1 MILVVVGMAAEEA
14 KGFDKHVP
22 ATEYSNTLFLESF
35 SKNIRE
41 DLWANTTFYTFT
53 NFVLQGAKDNT
64 LEGVSVLDLGCGD
77 GMFTRWAAAQGA
89 SKVVGIDLSEE
100 QIAVACK
107 MDGDHHSAGIEYHAK
122 DVMDIRTPEYGKF
135 DVIIAVHLL
144 CYADNP
150 EKLQRMLQAVSVCLK
165 KGGRCIGVRECLD
178 STLKGP
184 VSMKMKEE
192 IKNGPML
199 AYQIIPQSDEIV
211 ESKDCDDYCACN
223 NEFRNSDGSII
234 KFTNYVVK
242 ESTMVKMFNDAGF
255 EVNTCG
261 PILTC
266 SPEGQKLFPADFI
279 DKVTNN
285 FGKLLWYFDI
295 TKL

>member
-1 MILVVVGMAAEEA
+1 MAAKEERQA
-14 KGFDKHVP
+14 AAIDKHIP
-22 ATEYSNTLFLESF
+22 AKEYRNTLFLESF
-35 SKNIRE
+35 SKNIRD
-41 DLWANTTFYTFT
+41 DLWANTTTYTFA
-53 NFVLQGAKDNT
+53 NLVLHGAKDNT
-64 LEGVSVLDLGCGD
+64 LQGASVLDLGCGD
-77 GMFTRWAAAQGA
+77 GLFTRWAAAQGA
-89 SKVVGIDLSEE
+89 SRVVGIDISEE

-107 MDGDHHSAGIEYHAK
+107 MGEGNGDHQSNIEYHVK

-178 STLKGP
+178 SALKGP

-199 AYQIIPQSDEIV
+199 AYQIIPQSNEIV
-211 ESKDCDDYCACN
+211 DSKDCDDFCACI
-223 NEFRNSDGSII
+223 NEFRNPDGSII
-234 KFTNYVVK
+234 KFTNYVVS
-242 ESTMVKMFNDAGF
+242 ESTMIKMFNDAGF

-261 PILTC
+261 PMLTC
-266 SPEGQKLFPADFI
+266 SPEGQKMFPADFI
-279 DKVTNN
+279 DKVTNDY
-285 FGKLLWYFDI
+285 GKLLWYFDI

>member
-1 MILVVVGMAAEEA
+1 MAAEEA
-14 KGFDKHVP
+14 TAFDNHVP
-22 ATEYSNTLFLESF
+22 AKEYSNTLFLDNF

-53 NFVLQGAKDNT
+53 DFVLQGAKDHT

-77 GMFTRWAAAQGA
+77 GLFTRWAAVQGA

-100 QIAVACK
+100 QIAVACG
-107 MDGDHHSAGIEYHAK
+107 MDDGNHSAGIEYHAK
-122 DVMDIRTPEYGKF
+122 DVMDIRTPEYGEF

-211 ESKDCDDYCACN
+211 ESKDCDDFCACL
-223 NEFRNSDGSII
+223 NEYQNSDGSII
-234 KFTNYVVK
+234 KFTSYAVK
-242 ESTMVKMFNDAGF
+242 ESTMIKMFNDAGF

-261 PILTC
+261 PMLTC
-266 SPEGQKLFPADFI
+266 STEGTKMFPADFI
-279 DKVTNN
+279 NKVTNDY
-285 FGKLLWYFDI
+285 GKLLWYFDI
-295 TKL
+295 TKN

>member
-1 MILVVVGMAAEEA
+1 MAAKEA
-14 KGFDKHVP
+14 TAIDEHVP
-22 ATEYSNTLFLESF
+22 GSEYKNVLFSENF
-35 SKNIRE
+35 SKSMTDDI
-41 DLWANTTFYTFT
+41 WTNTTFYTFT
-53 NFVLQGAKDNT
+53 NFVLQGEKDYT
-64 LEGVSVLDLGCGD
+64 LQGASVLDLGCG
-77 GMFTRWAAAQGA
+77 GGLFSRWAAAQGA

-107 MDGDHHSAGIEYHAK
+107 MDEDNDGHHSSGIEYYTK
-122 DVMDIRTPEYGKF
+122 DVIDIKTPEYGEF

-178 STLKGP
+178 SALKGP

-211 ESKDCDDYCACN
+211 DSKDCDDFCACI
-223 NEFRNSDGSII
+223 NEFRSSDGSII
-234 KFTNYVVK
+234 KFKNYAVS
-242 ESTMVKMFNDAGF
+242 ESTMIKMFNDAGF
-255 EVNTCG
+255 EVNACG
-261 PILTC
+261 PMLTC
-266 SPEGQKLFPADFI
+266 SPEGKKMFPPNFI

-285 FGKLLWYFDI
+285 YGKLLWYFDI
-295 TKL
+295 TKN